1 MKHILINGTQKE
13 EKRVAFLVDKRLYDL
28 DIEPVNKVQ
37 FKSNIYI
44 GKISRIEP
52 SLDAAFVNYGAER
65 HGFLPLKEL
74 HPGFYGSKK
83 PSECKIQD
91 LLQEGQTIC
100 VQIEKEER
108 GTKGAALTT
117 YISLAGRYLVYL
129 PKSPTSGG
137 VSRRLSNE
145 DRDNMR
151 EILQQLELP
160 ENSGVI
166 IRTAGVGQQADD
178 ISHDLNYLKQ
188 LWSVIEKSS
197 KSASAPKL
205 IYQDNSFVNR
215 IIRDYVHNDIS
226 EITADTQELYDE
238 CKSVIAQTMP
248 EMAEKVT
255 LYEDSAVPLFSK
267 YNVEEQI
274 ETAYQHE
281 VSLPSGGS
289 ITIDPTEALVS
300 IDINSSKSTKG
311 GDIEETALHTNVEAA
326 YEIARQLRLR
336 DIGGLIV
343 IDFIDMS
350 PNKNAR
356 KVEAAL
362 KDALR
367 YDRARIQISHISR
380 FGLLEMSRQRMRA
393 SLSETSTST
402 CPRCQGHGVVR
413 TTESLSLS
421 IYRLMQEQAC
431 KERTAQ
437 VRARLPLPVATYL
450 LNEKRDEFNNLEISF
465 SISIIILPVPEM
477 QSPNYEIVWVQEG
490 GKTQTYSS
498 QEELD
503 GTSADTENK
512 LRNKAL
518 SQMKPLVQGRPPTR
532 AVQQSKFSKFLS
544 SLGLK
549 SSPEAAPAKVK
560 VNTENRKNRRNTQK
574 SHTGSGSGSSQGNRN
589 NRSRHH
595 SRRRRPQT
603 QKSS

>member
-1 MKHILINGTQKE
+1 MKHILINGTHKE
-13 EKRVAFLVDKRLYDL
+13 EKRVAFLVDKRLYDI

-37 FKSNIYI
+37 FKSNIYV
-44 GKISRIEP
+44 GKISRVEP

-65 HGFLPLKEL
+65 HGFLPFKEL
-74 HPGFYGSKK
+74 HLGFFGSKK
-83 PSECKIQD
+83 PSACKIND
-91 LLQEGQTIC
+91 VLQEGQTVC
-100 VQIEKEER
+100 VQVEKEER

-117 YISLAGRYLVYL
+117 YIALAGRYLVYL
-129 PKSPTSGG
+129 PNSPTAGG

-151 EILQQLELP
+151 EVLQQLELP

-188 LWSVIEKSS
+188 LWTAIDTSS
-197 KSASAPKL
+197 QSASAPKL

-215 IIRDYVHNDIS
+215 IIRDYVHNDID
-226 EITADTQELYDE
+226 EIIADTQEIYDE
-238 CKSVIAQTMP
+238 CKSIIVQTMP

-255 LYEDSAVPLFSK
+255 LYEDSSVPLFSK

-281 VSLPSGGS
+281 VQLPSGGS

-326 YEIARQLRLR
+326 HEIARQFRLR
-336 DIGGLIV
+336 DLGGLIV

-350 PNKNAR
+350 PNKNV
-356 KVEAAL
+356 KQVETAL

-367 YDRARIQISHISR
+367 YDRARIQVSYISR
-380 FGLLEMSRQRMRA
+380 FGLLEMSRQRLRA
-393 SLSETSTST
+393 SLSETSTT
-402 CPRCQGHGVVR
+402 ACPKCQGHGVVR

-431 KERTAQ
+431 RERTAQ
-437 VRARLPLPVATYL
+437 VRARLPLAVATYL
-450 LNEKRDEFNNLEISF
+450 LNEKRDEFNNLEVSF
-465 SISIIILPVPEM
+465 SVSIIILPVPEM
-477 QSPNYEIVWVQEG
+477 QAPHYELIWVQEG
-490 GKTQTYSS
+490 GKTQTYGS
-498 QEELD
+498 QEDLD
-503 GTSADTENK
+503 GVSADTDNK

-518 SQMKPLVQGRPPTR
+518 SQMKPLVQGKPPTR
-532 AVQQSKFSKFLS
+532 AAQQGFLSKLLS

-549 SSPEAAPAKVK
+549 ASAKAQPAKVK
-560 VNTENRKNRRNTQK
+560 LNTENRRPRRNT
-574 SHTGSGSGSSQGNRN
+574 HSGNSNQSNQGNRN
-589 NRSRHH
+589 RHH

-603 QKSS
+603 QKSD